1 MVKIHL
7 SNQDLLTWK
16 LTFFLFLKEN
26 IGMVGLLIRNTS
38 VWHVYVSF
46 EK

>member
-7 SNQDLLTWK
+7 SNQDLLVQK

-26 IGMVGLLIRNTS
+26 IQSGASNEYQQ
-38 VWHVYVSF
+38 HVFF